1 MALSK
6 PKRIGILVAIGV
18 LLVSMAVG
26 SYFYFGYTSEG
37 FRAGTV
43 IKLSRKGYVF
53 KTYEGEM
60 NLNQGGNSL
69 EKFVFSVEENEEGTL
84 KTLDQVAVTGERVKI
99 YYREMILT
107 LPWRGDTNYL
117 VYKIETI
124 NDQTAPKEE
133 KVGE

>member
-6 PKRIGILVAIGV
+6 PKRIGVLVSIGV
-18 LLVSMAVG
+18 LLLSLATG

-37 FRAGTV
+37 FRAGTI
-43 IKLSRKGYVF
+43 IKLSRKGYIF

-60 NLNQGGNSL
+60 NLNQGGSSL
-69 EKFVFSVEENEEGTL
+69 EKFVFSVEESEEGTL

-117 VYKIETI
+117 VYKVETLQ
-124 NDQTAPKEE
+124 NQATKAAETAQ
-133 KVGE
+133 